1 MENVAMKTGFN
12 LMQENDDEERKKK
25 IAAMVI
31 LFSKNA
37 LKFAALYVSHSKR
50 KIVTTEDIKRGMMLQ
65 CFLFEN
71 TPNLA
76 NEIKEI
82 KETLLD
88 DNIIADMIDE
98 MNTIEAVGDI
108 VAPGA
113 ILTDDEPLEY
123 SESECTC
130 VLCNSF
136 NTMKERWDNWEPTDK
151 IYEIFKIHIE
161 NMN

>member
-1 MENVAMKTGFN
+1 MKTGFN
-12 LMQENDDEERKKK
+12 LVQENDEELKKN

-37 LKFAALYVSHSKR
+37 MKFAALYANHSKR
-50 KIVTTEDIKRGMMLQ
+50 KIITIEDIKRGMMLQ
-65 CFLFEN
+65 CFIFEN

-88 DNIIADMIDE
+88 DNDDVREDIIDGINDGGD
-98 MNTIEAVGDI
+98 EAV
-108 VAPGA
+108 
-113 ILTDDEPLEY
+113 LTDETPLEY
-123 SESECTC
+123 TESECTC
-130 VLCNSF
+130 VLCNNF
-136 NTMKERWDNWEPTDK
+136 NTMKERWANWEPKDD
-151 IYEIFKIHIE
+151 IYKIFKIHIE

>member
-1 MENVAMKTGFN
+1 MENIKMKTGFN
-12 LMQENDDEERKKK
+12 LVQENDEELKKN

-37 LKFAALYVSHSKR
+37 MKFAALYANHSKR
-50 KIVTTEDIKRGMMLQ
+50 KIITIEDIKRGMMLQ
-65 CFLFEN
+65 CFIFEN

-88 DNIIADMIDE
+88 DNDDVREDIIDGINDAGD
-98 MNTIEAVGDI
+98 EAV
-108 VAPGA
+108 
-113 ILTDDEPLEY
+113 LTDETPLEY
-123 SESECTC
+123 TESECTC
-130 VLCNSF
+130 VLCNNF
-136 NTMKERWDNWEPTDK
+136 NTMKERWANWEPKDD
-151 IYEIFKIHIE
+151 IYKIFKIHIE

>member
-1 MENVAMKTGFN
+1 MENIQLKTGFN
-12 LMQENDDEERKKK
+12 LVQENNEELKKN

-37 LKFAALYVSHSKR
+37 MKFGALYASHSKR
-50 KIVTTEDIKRGMMLQ
+50 NIVTTEDIKRGMMLQ
-65 CFLFEN
+65 CFIFEN

-88 DNIIADMIDE
+88 DNDDVREDIIDE
-98 MNTIEAVGDI
+98 INDA
-108 VAPGA
+108 A
-113 ILTDDEPLEY
+113 DEVVINDETNFT
-123 SESECTC
+123 ESECKC

-136 NTMKERWDNWEPTDK
+136 NTINERWAAWEPQDN
-151 IYEIFKIHIE
+151 IYKIFKIHIE

>member
-1 MENVAMKTGFN
+1 MKTGFN
-12 LMQENDDEERKKK
+12 LVQENDEELKKN

-37 LKFAALYVSHSKR
+37 MKFAALYANHSKR
-50 KIVTTEDIKRGMMLQ
+50 KIITIEDIKRGMMLQ
-65 CFLFEN
+65 CFIFEN

-88 DNIIADMIDE
+88 DNDDVREDIIDGINDAGD
-98 MNTIEAVGDI
+98 EAV
-108 VAPGA
+108 
-113 ILTDDEPLEY
+113 LTDETPLEY
-123 SESECTC
+123 TESECTC
-130 VLCNSF
+130 VLCNNF
-136 NTMKERWDNWEPTDK
+136 NTMKERWANWEPKDD
-151 IYEIFKIHIE
+151 IYKIFKIHIE